1 MTMRELLGHLVR
13 AGREVTMRARLPFAR
28 ARRFDACC
36 CGLSKTGTHSMAGLF
51 ASYRSAHHP
60 DAHTRLLLAMAWL
73 KNEVDAA
80 TVTETLKRRDRLLGL
95 EMESSTLA
103 GTLIESMV
111 DACPEKKFILTIR
124 DVYSWCD
131 SWLDHNVNEP
141 PAPSSLFGQLDL
153 IRLRVKDFVPTTYD
167 APLVERG
174 FPSLACYF
182 QLWTSHNSRV
192 LDAVPATRLLVVK
205 TGEIGDRIP
214 DIARWVGVPPETL
227 RADRAWLFAAP
238 KKHGLL
244 AVLDRSYV
252 REMAER
258 HCGDLMRRYFADDEG
273 HQRMAAP
280 RAVE

>member
-1 MTMRELLGHLVR
+1 
-13 AGREVTMRARLPFAR
+13 
-28 ARRFDACC
+28 
-36 CGLSKTGTHSMAGLF
+36 MAGLF
-51 ASYRSAHHP
+51 GNYRSAHHP

-73 KNEVDAA
+73 KGEVDAA
-80 TVTETLKRRDRLLGL
+80 ATTEALKRRDRLLGL

-103 GTLIESMV
+103 GTLIESMLA
-111 DACPEKKFILTIR
+111 ACPEKKFILTIR

-131 SWLDHNVNEP
+131 SWLDHNINEP

-153 IRLRVKDFVPTTYD
+153 IRLRVKDFVPTKYD

-192 LDAVPATRLLVVK
+192 LDAAPATRLLVVK

-227 RADRAWLFAAP
+227 RTDRAWLFAAP
-238 KKHGLL
+238 KKHG
-244 AVLDRSYV
+244 VMRTLDAGYV
-252 REMAER
+252 RETAQRFCGGLIEQYFGGVSGAGNAE
-258 HCGDLMRRYFADDEG
+258 
-273 HQRMAAP
+273 
-280 RAVE
+280 

>member
-1 MTMRELLGHLVR
+1 MRQLLGQLKR
-13 AGREVTMRARLPFAR
+13 AGREVILRARLPFAR
-28 ARRFDACC
+28 PRRFDACC

-51 ASYRSAHHP
+51 VNHRSEHHP
-60 DAHTRLLLAMAWL
+60 DAHTRLELAMAYL
-73 KNEVDAA
+73 KGEVNAA
-80 TVTETLKRRDRLLGL
+80 SATEVLRRRDHLLGL

-103 GTLIESMV
+103 GTLIEPMV
-111 DACPEKKFILTIR
+111 AACPEKKFILTMR

-131 SWLDHNVNEP
+131 SWLDHNVNDP

-153 IRLRVKDFVPTTYD
+153 IRLRVTEFAPTRYD

-182 QLWTSHNSRV
+182 QLWTSHNTRV
-192 LDAVPATRLLVVK
+192 LEAVPSTRLLVVK
-205 TGEIGDRIP
+205 TGEIRDRIP

-252 REMAER
+252 RETAER
-258 HCGDLMRRYFADDEG
+258 YCGDLMRRYFADDEG
-273 HQRMAAP
+273 HQRLATP
-280 RAVE
+280 RAGE

>member
-1 MTMRELLGHLVR
+1 VRQLLGQLKR
-13 AGREVTMRARLPFAR
+13 AGREVILRARLPFAR
-28 ARRFDACC
+28 PRRFDACC

-51 ASYRSAHHP
+51 VNHRAEHHP
-60 DAHTRLLLAMAWL
+60 DAHTRLELAMAYL
-73 KNEVDAA
+73 NGEVNAA
-80 TVTETLKRRDRLLGL
+80 SATEVLRRRDHLLGL

-103 GTLIESMV
+103 GTLIEPMV
-111 DACPEKKFILTIR
+111 AACPEKKFILTMR

-131 SWLDHNVNEP
+131 SWLDHNINDP

-153 IRLRVKDFVPTTYD
+153 IRLRVTDFAPTRYD

-182 QLWTSHNSRV
+182 QLWTSHNTRV
-192 LDAVPATRLLVVK
+192 LEAVPSTRLLVVK
-205 TGEIGDRIP
+205 TGEIRDRIP
-214 DIARWVGVPPETL
+214 DIARWAGVPPETL
-227 RADRAWLFAAP
+227 RADRSWLFAAP

-252 REMAER
+252 LETAER
-258 HCGDLMRRYFADDEG
+258 YCGDLMRRYFADDEG
-273 HQRMAAP
+273 HQRLAAS